1 MRFLLAL
8 VLTLSSI
15 LLSADAQTRRR
26 PGRTPA
32 RKVTAK
38 QDAPPAAKTPDLSS
52 GTTVEKYV
60 SSYELNADG
69 TGRET
74 REIQQRCSSE
84 SCLAQLATFKMVFNG
99 DLQRAKAL
107 DAYIIGTDGSQR
119 KIPATAISDRM
130 TDQAEAAPS
139 FSSLRELEVK
149 FDGLK
154 IEEAV
159 FLKFEIVTT
168 RATFEGKYDS
178 LEIFPLVYDWKSIEI
193 NISSPA
199 NYPLF
204 IDAVALDG
212 GKLANENGRSRWQY
226 RRQNLSKIALEPMMH
241 DIIGISPRLA
251 LTTFRTA
258 DDLGAAYWENVRKK
272 AAITPEIQSLAD
284 QITKDLTTPSQQA
297 SAIYDWVNKNIRYL
311 SIVLDRGGWI
321 PHSSSEI
328 IRNGYGDCKDYTTI
342 IHSLL
347 RAKGIESI
355 PVLIRSDFG
364 NWFPSVATADYF
376 NHVILFIPS
385 LNVFADATTP
395 NTRLGLVP
403 QTLVGKTAVLA
414 GEKTG
419 IIQIPQDNPADNQIL
434 SQMTL
439 EFAANGDVKAR
450 TRNTFVGRSEIIFRP
465 MFGDS
470 ILKRNS
476 ESFVKF
482 ILAYYGIQGDG
493 NIISVGNPFNVGE
506 PFTIEME
513 ARVGNFTTFLPKG
526 KLALPNGMNM
536 VNMAG
541 MEQFVSTE
549 SRKTSIIVGASRIS
563 EDVTVILPPTV
574 NAIAAPAGV
583 SFSNAVGTFK
593 IVPALKN
600 GVVHFTR
607 EMTITRD
614 VIEPKDY
621 PLFKE
626 LVKQLLELHEVEIE
640 YTADASLLRA
650 KSKELRSSRASRP
663 NSKSASD
670 YFLESFTE
678 RLPKELKAADVR
690 RLEKKLAVDPS
701 DIAARLDLIR
711 YYSYLPTKKTAAT
724 EATHVAHRIWL
735 VNNRP
740 DIDDEKIYGY
750 FNPELSKTSKERIK
764 AAWLSQ
770 VEAQKTS
777 VNVRLN
783 AIAFLKS
790 HFPDEAERLAHAG
803 AKLDPNNYKFPL
815 VISEFAAEK
824 LDRAKVTEEKVSASR
839 KVLEYGR
846 PALALIKRERSPE
859 RDSDRNKLLTLL
871 CRAAIEDGDLES
883 ASSFAQELI
892 LDFGQSSS
900 DHAYDQA
907 SHVGN
912 ITLGLVELKKNNIQ
926 KAKEFLLIAI
936 RAPLRQDYNS
946 LPKIDTVL
954 AKALYKKGEKN
965 AVVQYLKLGLELG
978 NLKKYPESFAD
989 EIYALKLWIEQ
1000 IGKGI
1005 EPNFDFDAPE
1015 SRVPLP
1021 KGVARPDTKFVL
1033 KAQE

>member
-8 VLTLSSI
+8 ILTLASVV
-15 LLSADAQTRRR
+15 LSADAQTKRR
-26 PGRTPA
+26 PGRAPA
-32 RKVTAK
+32 RKVTVK
-38 QDAPPAAKTPDLSS
+38 QEAPPPAKTPDLSS
-52 GTTVEKYV
+52 GTTVEKYI
-60 SSYELNADG
+60 SNYELNADG

-99 DLQRAKAL
+99 DLQKAKAL
-107 DAYIIGTDGSQR
+107 DAYIIGTDGVQR

-149 FDGLK
+149 FDDLK
-154 IEEAV
+154 IDEAV

-204 IDAVALDG
+204 IDAVGLDG
-212 GKLANENGRSRWQY
+212 GKLADANGRSQWQY
-226 RRQNLSKIALEPMMH
+226 RRQNVIRIPFEPLMH
-241 DIIGISPRLA
+241 DIVGISPRLA
-251 LTTFRTA
+251 MTA
-258 DDLGAAYWENVRKK
+258 FPSANDLGSAFWTNVKKK
-272 AAITPEIQSLAD
+272 AVVTPEVQALAD

-321 PHSSSEI
+321 PHSSAEI
-328 IRNGYGDCKDYTTI
+328 LKNGYGDCKDYTTI
-342 IHSLL
+342 IHALL
-347 RAKGIESI
+347 KAKAIESV

-376 NHVILFIPS
+376 NHVILYIPS

-403 QTLVGKTAVLA
+403 QTLVGKSAVLA

-419 IIQIPQDNPADNQIL
+419 IIQIPKDNPADNQIL
-434 SQMTL
+434 SEMNL
-439 EFAANGDVKAR
+439 EFSPNGDVKAR
-450 TRNTFVGRSEIIFRP
+450 TRNTFVGRTEIVFRP

-470 ILKRNS
+470 MLKRYS
-476 ESFVKF
+476 DTFVKF
-482 ILAYYGIQGDG
+482 ILAYYGVDGDG

-506 PFTIEME
+506 PFTVEME
-513 ARVGNFTTFLPKG
+513 ARVGNFTTFVPKG

-541 MEQFVSTE
+541 MEQFISTE
-549 SRKTSIIVGASRIS
+549 TRNTSIIVGASRIS
-563 EDVTVILPPTV
+563 EDITITLPPAV
-574 NAIAAPAGV
+574 KAVAAPAGV

-593 IVPALKN
+593 IVPELKN

-607 EMTITRD
+607 EMTIKRD

-621 PLFKE
+621 PIFKE
-626 LVKQLLELHEVEIE
+626 LVKKLLESHEVEIE
-640 YTADASLLRA
+640 YTADPSLLRA
-650 KSKELRSSRASRP
+650 KSKELRAAPAARSGARSG
-663 NSKSASD
+663 SD
-670 YFLESFTE
+670 YLLESLTAG
-678 RLPKELKAADVR
+678 LPKELNAQDVR
-690 RLEKKLAVDPS
+690 RLEKKLAADQS

-711 YYSYLPTKKTAAT
+711 YYSLLSTKKAAAT
-724 EATHVAHRIWL
+724 ETTHVNHRIWL

-740 DIDDEKIYGY
+740 DIDDEKVYG
-750 FNPELSKTSKERIK
+750 FFDPEFSQTARERIK
-764 AAWLSQ
+764 TAWL
-770 VEAQKTS
+770 AQIDAQRTS
-777 VNVRLN
+777 SNVRLN
-783 AIAFLKS
+783 AIAFLKT
-790 HFPDEAERLAHAG
+790 HFPDLAEKLAQEG
-803 AKLDPNNYKFPL
+803 AKLDPDNYKFPL
-815 VISEFAAEK
+815 VLTDLAAKGAESS
-824 LDRAKVTEEKVSASR
+824 KVAEQKTAATR
-839 KVLEYGR
+839 TLLENGVR
-846 PALALIKRERSPE
+846 ALALIKRERSPE
-859 RDSDRNKLLTLL
+859 RDSDRNKLLARL
-871 CRAAIEDGDLES
+871 CKAAVEAGDLDA

-907 SHVGN
+907 THVGN
-912 ITLGLVELKKNNIQ
+912 ITLGMVELKKNNVE
-926 KAKEFLLIAI
+926 KAKEFLMIAI

-946 LPKIDTVL
+946 LSKIDTTL
-954 AKALYKKGEKN
+954 AKELYKKGEKSI
-965 AVVQYLKLGLELG
+965 VVEYLKLGLELG
-978 NLKKYPESFAD
+978 NLKTYPESYAD
-989 EIYALKLWIEQ
+989 EIYAMKLWIEQ
-1000 IGKGI
+1000 ISKGV

-1021 KGVARPDTKFVL
+1021 KGVVKL
-1033 KAQE
+1033 KGNIVTHE